1 MAFPVL
7 NRAVVAGTWLTTV
20 FVVLLSGTAVF
31 AQSSLTPHSA
41 EYKIRISVLGG
52 ELTTELRATESGYV
66 ATHIVRPTGIT
77 KIVANGS
84 IEETSE
90 FEISAD
96 GVRPIH
102 YLSVD
107 ALSRDKQRAEVDFN
121 WNTSTVSGTIDDEV
135 IDMAL
140 DGRAHDR
147 VSIQYELMRNLMNG
161 KLGSRYTLYDIDELK
176 IINVKN
182 IGHRQISVPAGKF
195 DAIGIQHQTE
205 NSSRVTTLW
214 CVQELDYLPVL
225 IEQHRDGKLRVR
237 ASLKKYV
244 PQKTT

>member
-147 VSIQYELMRNLMNG
+147 VSIQYELMRNLMNDLG
-161 KLGSRYTLYDIDELK
+161 VASARAENDVHLVLAQQLAGRRLWHIELAHDGATGHPLEPFGELFDGPGLAHQVGPARASGQRHHFGSRCVGIDERLFCT
-176 IINVKN
+176 
-182 IGHRQISVPAGKF
+182 AG
-195 DAIGIQHQTE
+195 
-205 NSSRVTTLW
+205 
-214 CVQELDYLPVL
+214 
-225 IEQHRDGKLRVR
+225 VR
-237 ASLKKYV
+237 G
-244 PQKTT
+244 